1 VFLLFVH
8 PVRCNAGE
16 ASARNAK
23 DQDTGHSA
31 EAVRVER
38 APKLDGTLDDPL
50 WQSAKVISDFRQQE
64 PNEGEPATEKTEV
77 RILFTRHA
85 VYFGIHCYDSQPS
98 RIIATELRRDVSQGL
113 DDHFEILIDSN
124 HDRRGGYV
132 FEVNP
137 LGTQADGLIVEE
149 QGDTNGGDFD
159 RGWDGIW
166 TSEARITR
174 DGWTATIQIP
184 FTTLN
189 FTRSMDVIW
198 GMNFKRFIRRK
209 NEAELWSAY
218 RRTFGITE
226 VSEAGELRGIQDIG
240 SGRLFVVKPYGLA
253 QYDKQTGENP
263 KSP

>member
-1 VFLLFVH
+1 MKNSPPNSPRLGWCALSVFLLFVH

-23 DQDTGHSA
+23 NQDTGHSA

-77 RILFTRHA
+77 RIFFTRHA

-98 RIIATELRRDVSQGL
+98 RIIATEIRRDVSQDL
-113 DDHFEILIDSN
+113 DDRFEILIDSN

-137 LGTQADGLIVEE
+137 RVRKPTVSSSRNKATQMEATSTAGGTEYGPPRHASRVTDGR
-149 QGDTNGGDFD
+149 QQYKF
-159 RGWDGIW
+159 RSRRS
-166 TSEARITR
+166 TSRA
-174 DGWTATIQIP
+174 
-184 FTTLN
+184 
-189 FTRSMDVIW
+189 
-198 GMNFKRFIRRK
+198 
-209 NEAELWSAY
+209 LWMS
-218 RRTFGITE
+218 
-226 VSEAGELRGIQDIG
+226 
-240 SGRLFVVKPYGLA
+240 SGA
-253 QYDKQTGENP
+253 
-263 KSP
+263 